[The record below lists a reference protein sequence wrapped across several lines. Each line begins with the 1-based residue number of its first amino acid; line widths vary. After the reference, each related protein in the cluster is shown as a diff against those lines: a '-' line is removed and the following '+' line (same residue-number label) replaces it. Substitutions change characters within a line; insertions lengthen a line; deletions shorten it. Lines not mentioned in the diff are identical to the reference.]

1 MMSEPTLTEV
11 LVAIG
16 RIEEMLRNMRHDL
29 AKLQASEDQQ
39 WKKLGQMETDIEL
52 LKQRQSP
59 RVHWVTWV
67 AAIGA
72 GVALVLGI
80 LDRIYLQ
87 NPQ

>member
-52 LKQRQSP
+52 LKQRQGP
-59 RVHWVTWV
+59 RVHFVSWIAAV
-67 AAIGA
+67 AAVI
-72 GVALVLGI
+72 ALMLGI
-80 LDRIYLQ
+80 LDRLYGV
-87 NPQ
+87 